1 MKVLLISEQ
10 SWPEGTGGIL
20 ASHLMIKIL
29 RGAGLE
35 LTVVHGARR
44 AEPLQGIKC
53 IYAELLGARDKRR
66 F

>member
-10 SWPEGTGGIL
+10 SWPEGTGCIL
-20 ASHLMIKIL
+20 AFHLIIKIL

-44 AEPLQGIKC
+44 AEPPQDIEC
-53 IYAELLGARDKRR
+53 IHAELLGARDKRR
-66 F
+66 S